1 MSTGERIKQARDQR
15 GWSQRE
21 LARRAGIAQG
31 GLSKLENGERLHGG
45 SMEILQKIAAALDT
59 PIDTLRDDTP
69 TEDIT
74 QPPIELLKAAG
85 LWTEAEERALRR
97 AWPVLSPR
105 RRTMQ
110 IARLQRLADT
120 RAEYDRLYAEYQRSQ
135 QDEGTSANGVAPA
148 VHVLGAL

>member
-1 MSTGERIKQARDQR
+1 MIGDRIKRERKARDWR
-15 GWSQRE
+15 IKD
-21 LARRAGIAQG
+21 LAERSGISEGYLRLLETNRRPNPTSDTLTALAGAFG
-31 GLSKLENGERLHGG
+31 V
-45 SMEILQKIAAALDT
+45 
-59 PIDTLRDDTP
+59 PIDDLLQEVGPDP
-69 TEDIT
+69 N

-85 LWTEAEERALRR
+85 LWTDVEERALRR